1 MTLKVGGRV
10 KLAVELTLTGQVAL
24 AGESPTEPA
33 AVVGFLA
40 LAAGT
45 EGTVEEVDDDRQE
58 TKEVREYARLKSLL
72 DDFGHQMPPGSR
84 AQLVEQVA
92 ALEPAW
98 IAYQEAE
105 IPVRVRVRLDNG
117 FVLRDTAGDV
127 FVAV

>member
-1 MTLKVGGRV
+1 MTLKVGRRV
-10 KLAVELTLTGQVAL
+10 QLAVELALTGQVAL
-24 AGESPTEPA
+24 ADEPPAEPA
-33 AVVGFLA
+33 AAVGFLA
-40 LAAGT
+40 LPAGT
-45 EGTVEEVDDDRQE
+45 EGTVEEVNDDRQE
-58 TKEVREYARLKSLL
+58 SKEVREYARLKSLL

-84 AQLVEQVA
+84 AQLEEQVA

-98 IAYQEAE
+98 TAYQEAE

>member
-1 MTLKVGGRV
+1 MTLKVGRRV
-10 KLAVELTLTGQVAL
+10 RLAVELALTGQVAP
-24 AGESPTEPA
+24 AGETPEEPA
-33 AVVGFLA
+33 AAVGFLA

-45 EGTVEEVDDDRQE
+45 EGTVEEVRDDRRE
-58 TKEVREYARLKSLL
+58 STEVREYARLKSLL

-84 AQLVEQVA
+84 AQLEEQVA
-92 ALEPAW
+92 TLEPAW
-98 IAYQEAE
+98 IAYQQAE

>member
-1 MTLKVGGRV
+1 MTLTVGLRV
-10 KLAVELTLTGQVAL
+10 QLAVELALTGQVAP

-33 AVVGFLA
+33 AAVGFLA
-40 LAAGT
+40 LAVGT
-45 EGTVEEVDDDRQE
+45 RGTVEEVNDDRQE
-58 TKEVREYARLKSLL
+58 SKEVREYARLKSLL

-84 AQLVEQVA
+84 AQLEEQVA

-98 IAYQEAE
+98 IAHQEAE

>member
-1 MTLKVGGRV
+1 MTLTVGRRV
-10 KLAVELTLTGQVAL
+10 QLAVELALTGQVAL
-24 AGESPTEPA
+24 AGESPAEPA
-33 AVVGFLA
+33 AAVGFLA

-45 EGTVEEVDDDRQE
+45 EGTVEAVDDDRRE
-58 TKEVREYARLKSLL
+58 SEEVREYARLKSLL

-84 AQLVEQVA
+84 AQLEEQIA
-92 ALEPAW
+92 ALEPVW

-117 FVLRDTAGDV
+117 FVLHDTAGDV

>member
-10 KLAVELTLTGQVAL
+10 KLAVELALTGQVAP

-58 TKEVREYARLKSLL
+58 TKEVRECARLKSLL

-84 AQLVEQVA
+84 AQLEEQVA

>member
-1 MTLKVGGRV
+1 MTLKVGRRV
-10 KLAVELTLTGQVAL
+10 QLAVELALTGQVAL
-24 AGESPTEPA
+24 AEESPTEPA

-45 EGTVEEVDDDRQE
+45 EGTVEEVHDDRRE
-58 TKEVREYARLKSLL
+58 SKEVGEYARLKSLL

-84 AQLVEQVA
+84 AQLEEQVA

>member
-1 MTLKVGGRV
+1 MTLKVGRRV
-10 KLAVELTLTGQVAL
+10 RLAVELALTGQVVP
-24 AGESPTEPA
+24 AGETAAEPA
-33 AVVGFLA
+33 AAVGFLA

-45 EGTVEEVDDDRQE
+45 EGTVEEVDDDRRE
-58 TKEVREYARLKSLL
+58 STEVREYARLKSLL

-84 AQLVEQVA
+84 AQLEEQVA
-92 ALEPAW
+92 TLEPAW

-117 FVLRDTAGDV
+117 FVLRDTAGNV

>member
-1 MTLKVGGRV
+1 MTLKVGRRV
-10 KLAVELTLTGQVAL
+10 RLAVELALTGQVVP
-24 AGESPTEPA
+24 AGETPAEPA
-33 AVVGFLA
+33 AAVGFLA

-45 EGTVEEVDDDRQE
+45 EGTVEEVEDDRRE
-58 TKEVREYARLKSLL
+58 STEVREYARLKSLL

-84 AQLVEQVA
+84 AQLEEQVA

-117 FVLRDTAGDV
+117 FVLRDTAGNV

>member
-1 MTLKVGGRV
+1 MTLKVGRRV
-10 KLAVELTLTGQVAL
+10 RLAVELALTGQVVP
-24 AGESPTEPA
+24 AGETPAEPA
-33 AVVGFLA
+33 AAVGFLA

-45 EGTVEEVDDDRQE
+45 EGTVEEVDDDRRE
-58 TKEVREYARLKSLL
+58 STEVREYARLKSLL

-84 AQLVEQVA
+84 AQLEEQVA
-92 ALEPAW
+92 ALEPSW

-117 FVLRDTAGDV
+117 FVLRDTAGNV

>member
-1 MTLKVGGRV
+1 MTLKVGRRV
-10 KLAVELTLTGQVAL
+10 QLAVELALTGQVAL
-24 AGESPTEPA
+24 AGESPTEPS

-45 EGTVEEVDDDRQE
+45 EGTVEAVNDDRQE
-58 TKEVREYARLKSLL
+58 SKEVREYARLKSLL

-84 AQLVEQVA
+84 AQLEEQVG

>member
-1 MTLKVGGRV
+1 MTLKVGRRV
-10 KLAVELTLTGQVAL
+10 QLAVELALTGQLAP
-24 AGESPTEPA
+24 AGEVPAEPA
-33 AVVGFLA
+33 AAVGFLA

-45 EGTVEEVDDDRQE
+45 EGTVEEVDDDRRE
-58 TKEVREYARLKSLL
+58 SEEVREYARLKSLL

-84 AQLVEQVA
+84 AQLEERVA

>member
-1 MTLKVGGRV
+1 MTLKVGRRV
-10 KLAVELTLTGQVAL
+10 RLAVELALTGQVVP
-24 AGESPTEPA
+24 AGETLAEPA
-33 AVVGFLA
+33 AAVGFLA

-45 EGTVEEVDDDRQE
+45 EGTVEEVDDDRRE
-58 TKEVREYARLKSLL
+58 STEVREYARLKSLL

-84 AQLVEQVA
+84 AQLEQQVA
-92 ALEPAW
+92 ALEPSW

-117 FVLRDTAGDV
+117 FVLRDTAGNV

>member
-1 MTLKVGGRV
+1 MTLKVGRRV
-10 KLAVELTLTGQVAL
+10 RLAVELTLTGQVVP
-24 AGESPTEPA
+24 AGETPAEPA
-33 AVVGFLA
+33 AAVGFLA

-45 EGTVEEVDDDRQE
+45 EGTVEEVHDDRRE
-58 TKEVREYARLKSLL
+58 STEVREYARLKSLL

-84 AQLVEQVA
+84 AQLEEQVA

-117 FVLRDTAGDV
+117 FVLRDTAGNV

>member
-1 MTLKVGGRV
+1 MTLKVGRRV
-10 KLAVELTLTGQVAL
+10 RLAVELALTGQVVP
-24 AGESPTEPA
+24 AGETPAEPA
-33 AVVGFLA
+33 AAVGFLA

-45 EGTVEEVDDDRQE
+45 EGTVEEVDDDRRE
-58 TKEVREYARLKSLL
+58 STEVREYARLKSLL

-84 AQLVEQVA
+84 AQLEEQVA

>member
-1 MTLKVGGRV
+1 MTLKVGRRV
-10 KLAVELTLTGQVAL
+10 QLAVELALTGQVVL
-24 AGESPTEPA
+24 AGAAPAEVPA
-33 AVVGFLA
+33 AVGFLA

-45 EGTVEEVDDDRQE
+45 EGTVEEVDDDRRE
-58 TKEVREYARLKSLL
+58 SAEVREYARLKSLL

-84 AQLVEQVA
+84 AQLEEQVA
-92 ALEPAW
+92 TLEPAW

-117 FVLRDTAGDV
+117 FVLHDTAGDV

>member
-1 MTLKVGGRV
+1 MTLKVGRRV
-10 KLAVELTLTGQVAL
+10 QLAVELALTGQVAL
-24 AGESPTEPA
+24 AEESPTEPA

-45 EGTVEEVDDDRQE
+45 EGTVEEVHDDRRE
-58 TKEVREYARLKSLL
+58 SKEVREYARLKSLL

-84 AQLVEQVA
+84 AQLEEQVA

>member
-1 MTLKVGGRV
+1 MTLKVGRRV
-10 KLAVELTLTGQVAL
+10 QLAVELDLTGQVAL
-24 AGESPTEPA
+24 AGESPAEPA
-33 AVVGFLA
+33 AAVGFLA

-45 EGTVEEVDDDRQE
+45 EGTVEEVNDDRRE
-58 TKEVREYARLKSLL
+58 SKEVREYARLKSLL

-84 AQLVEQVA
+84 AQLEEQVA

>member
-1 MTLKVGGRV
+1 MTLKVGRRV
-10 KLAVELTLTGQVAL
+10 QLAVELTLTGQVAR
-24 AGESPTEPA
+24 AGESTTEPA
-33 AVVGFLA
+33 AVVGLLA

-45 EGTVEEVDDDRQE
+45 EGTVEEVDDDRRE
-58 TKEVREYARLKSLL
+58 SKEVREYARLKSLL

-84 AQLVEQVA
+84 AQLEEQVA

>member
-1 MTLKVGGRV
+1 M
-10 KLAVELTLTGQVAL
+10 ELTLTGQVAL
-24 AGESPTEPA
+24 AGESPGEPGT
-33 AVVGFLA
+33 VVGLLA

-45 EGTVEEVDDDRQE
+45 EGTVEEVDDDRRE
-58 TKEVREYARLKSLL
+58 SEEVREYARLKSLL

-84 AQLVEQVA
+84 GQLEERVA

-127 FVAV
+127 FVTV